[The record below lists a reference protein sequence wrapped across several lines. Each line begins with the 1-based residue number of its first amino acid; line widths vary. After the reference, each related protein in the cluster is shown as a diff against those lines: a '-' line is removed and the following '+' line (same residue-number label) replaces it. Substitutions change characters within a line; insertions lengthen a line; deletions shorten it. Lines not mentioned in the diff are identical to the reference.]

1 MVQPSIPNSFD
12 LGCSIGS
19 QWCRASSAFLSNYP
33 WDDTILLNSNRFYIQ
48 LQDTFP
54 VEEPAAPSGQEVL
67 GARDCQFEPEK
78 ETSRADQRTHY
89 LAVRTLPF
97 DALPFFI
104 HIPLTEATHPCIS
117 RFRDCQGPLLVRSG
131 SWWDHSKLYIET
143 QSRRSGY
150 EYPRSYIGRSP
161 LVIRW
166 FCAQFCQDDLPLSL
180 HGYDE
185 GY

>member
-1 MVQPSIPNSFD
+1 MIQPSISNRFA

-33 WDDTILLNSNRFYIQ
+33 WDDTILLNSNRFFVQ

-54 VEEPAAPSGQEVL
+54 LEEPAVPSSQEVL
-67 GARDCQFEPEK
+67 GAREWQFEPER
-78 ETSRADQRTHY
+78 ETNRTDQITHY

-104 HIPLTEATHPCIS
+104 DIPLTEATHPCIS
-117 RFRDCQGPLLVRSG
+117 RFRECRRPLAVRSS
-131 SWWDHSKLYIET
+131 SWRDHSKLYLESR
-143 QSRRSGY
+143 SRRSGY
-150 EYPRSYIGRSP
+150 EHHGSYIGRYA
-161 LVIRW
+161 LVFRW
-166 FCAQFCQDDLPLSL
+166 YCAQCRQDDLPLSL
-180 HGYDE
+180 HGDDE